1 MTSGERERP
10 VAGPAADRPLRV
22 AVVGAGPSGV
32 YAVQALL
39 GAETAVS
46 VDVFDRLPAPY
57 GLVRYGVAPDHP
69 KMRSVIRVLYEAL
82 AHSSVRF
89 LGNVAF
95 GEDVTRADLRA
106 HYDAVIYATGTQG
119 DRSLGVPGEDLPG
132 SHGAA
137 EFVAWYCGHPDAARR
152 DFTLDARSVAVIGAG
167 NVALD
172 VARVI
177 AKGPDEIGTTDVP
190 EPVLAAFRDSR
201 VTDIYVLGR
210 RGPAQAKFTPV
221 ELREMGKLA
230 GADVVV
236 HPDELVLDT
245 AGEAAEADSRHV
257 RKNLELLR
265 EWSQRPLEGKP
276 RRVHFRFL
284 TSPVRILGE
293 SGVTGLT
300 VERNELDG
308 KGAVKGTGER
318 ETFDVGMV
326 FRAVGYRA
334 EPLPGVPFDRDNDT
348 VPHRDGRVLDDGDVS
363 PGEYVTGW
371 AKRGPTGVIGTNK
384 SDAAET
390 VGSLIADAGGL
401 VPAARTEPEDI
412 TGLLESRSADYV
424 DWSGWLRLDTH
435 EVDLGRSE
443 GRERIKIPDLATM
456 LAITRDGV
464 EPETGHGADNAPGTE
479 RGAGEDTG

>member
-1 MTSGERERP
+1 MTSGERELHA
-10 VAGPAADRPLRV
+10 AGSATGRPLRV

-39 GAETAVS
+39 GAETAVD

-69 KMRSVIRVLYEAL
+69 KMRSVIRVLHEAL

-89 LGNVAF
+89 IGNVSF
-95 GEDVTRADLRA
+95 GVDVTRADLRA

-119 DRSLGVPGEDLPG
+119 DRSLGIPGEDLPG

-137 EFVAWYCGHPDAARR
+137 EFVAWYCGHPDAASR

-177 AKGPDEIGTTDVP
+177 AKGPDEIGSTDVP
-190 EPVLAAFRDSR
+190 EPVLTAFRDSQ
-201 VTDIYVLGR
+201 VTDIYLLGR

-230 GADVVV
+230 GADVIVR
-236 HPDELVLDT
+236 PDELVLDAASET
-245 AGEAAEADSRHV
+245 AVADSRQV
-257 RKNLELLR
+257 GKNVELLR

-293 SGVTGLT
+293 SRVTGLT
-300 VERNELDG
+300 VERNALDG
-308 KGAVKGTGER
+308 TGAAKGTGEH
-318 ETFDVGMV
+318 ETVDVGMV

-334 EPLPGVPFDRDNDT
+334 EPLPGVPFDRGNDT
-348 VPHRDGRVLDDGDVS
+348 VPHREGRVLDDGEVS

-390 VGSLIADAGGL
+390 VRSLFADADRLGS
-401 VPAARTEPEDI
+401 AARPDPGDMTR
-412 TGLLESRSADYV
+412 LLESRGADYV

-435 EVDLGRSE
+435 EVDLGRTE
-443 GRERIKIPDLATM
+443 GRERIKVPDLATM
-456 LAITRDGV
+456 LAISRDGTD
-464 EPETGHGADNAPGTE
+464 PGPGAAEAGPDTEAGKGT
-479 RGAGEDTG
+479 D

>member
-1 MTSGERERP
+1 MTSGEQEP
-10 VAGPAADRPLRV
+10 AVAGSATVRPLRV
-22 AVVGAGPSGV
+22 AVVGAGPSGL

-39 GAETAVS
+39 GAEAAVS
-46 VDVFDRLPAPY
+46 VDVYDRLPAPY

-69 KMRSVIRVLYEAL
+69 KMRSVIRVLHEAL
-82 AHSSVRF
+82 SHDSVRF
-89 LGNVAF
+89 IGNVAF
-95 GEDVTRADLRA
+95 GTDVTRADLRA

-152 DFTLDARSVAVIGAG
+152 DFSLDARSVAVIGAG

-177 AKGPDEIGTTDVP
+177 AKGPDEMGATDVP
-190 EPVLAAFRDSR
+190 EPVRAAFRDSQ
-201 VTDIYVLGR
+201 VTDIHVLAR

-230 GADVVV
+230 GADVIVD
-236 HPDELVLDT
+236 PDELVLDS
-245 AGEAAEADSRHV
+245 ASESAVDDNRQV
-257 RKNLELLR
+257 RKNVELLR
-265 EWSQRPLEGKP
+265 EWSGRPPEGKP
-276 RRVHFRFL
+276 RRVHFHFL
-284 TSPVRILGE
+284 ASPVRILGE
-293 SGVTGLT
+293 DRVTGLT
-300 VERNELDG
+300 AERNALDG
-308 KGAVKGTGER
+308 SGAAEGTGEH

-334 EPLPGVPFDRDNDT
+334 EPLPGVPFDRATAT
-348 VPHRDGRVLDDGDVS
+348 VPHQDGRVLDGGETS
-363 PGEYVTGW
+363 PGEYVAGW

-390 VGSLIADAGGL
+390 VRSLLADAERLGMTDR
-401 VPAARTEPEDI
+401 PEPEDV
-412 TGLLESRSADYV
+412 TRLLESRGADYV

-435 EVDLGRSE
+435 EVDLGRAE
-443 GRERIKIPDLATM
+443 GRERIKIPDVATM
-456 LAITRDGV
+456 LSISRDGA
-464 EPETGHGADNAPGTE
+464 EAGRAPGTGDE
-479 RGAGEDTG
+479 PDTGTDAGRD